1 VKISPGSF
9 EGENRLPPIMMRSKD
24 EGADA
29 YKERLSEFLLSCDD
43 ELFSNVAFHCNA
55 NDPEQGEFLK
65 LY

>member
-1 VKISPGSF
+1 
-9 EGENRLPPIMMRSKD
+9 MRSKD